1 MASRLSCF
9 GCSLGAIWI
18 ENSEP
23 IGRDG
28 RNPLNFFEKMERM
41 DRIYI
46 EILSIRI
53 AGFLVRVQV
62 EEQIQG
68 LFPKRDPDTHIGMRA
83 LKRGQFAHC

>member
-1 MASRLSCF
+1 
-9 GCSLGAIWI
+9 LGAIWI

-62 EEQIQG
+62 EE
-68 LFPKRDPDTHIGMRA
+68 LLENKHAFSFSARGMFISDCYNSCGA
-83 LKRGQFAHC
+83 L